1 MTAEKKK
8 YVGQHGGRQGGRQ
21 KKERTKLADMELDM
35 VADKEVVKVANMVV
49 VHLISTFIFPYFHL
63 GSVL

>member
-1 MTAEKKK
+1 
-8 YVGQHGGRQGGRQ
+8 
-21 KKERTKLADMELDM
+21 MELDM

-49 VHLISTFIFPYFHL
+49 VHLISTFIFPDFHL